1 MATSPVKNS
10 VAGSMIPL
18 EGPAV
23 GKTDKRSLSSNGA
36 MQKGK
41 ISNGSSD
48 VSNLLIDF
56 EKFHAALRKVNLL
69 DCQGSV
75 VRVSG
80 LTVESAGPT
89 VGLGEL
95 CGIQIRDGRRVLAE
109 VVGFQNN
116 HLILLPLEH
125 IDGISPGD
133 TVTAR
138 TTPRYI
144 NLSESVLGRVV
155 NGLGEPIDNKGPLAG
170 MEKKA
175 LDASSPPPLSREKIT
190 SPLALGIRSIDGV
203 LTCGKGQRVGIF
215 SGSGVG
221 KSILLG
227 DIANSSEASVNVVAL
242 IGERGRE
249 VREFLEA
256 DLGPEGLARSV
267 VVVATSDSPPIQRV
281 KAAFVAVT
289 IAEYF
294 RDKRKD
300 VLFMMDSLTRFAQ
313 AQREIGLAAGEPPA
327 TKGYCP
333 SVFSLMPRLIERLGC
348 AENGSITGILT
359 VLVEND
365 DLADPVADSARSLLD
380 GHIVLSR
387 KLADRGHYP
396 AVDILQ
402 SISRLMP
409 AVVSKEH
416 KLAVQ
421 KLKEIYATY
430 VDAEDLINIGA
441 FSPGSN
447 RRIDGAIALI
457 DRINGFLVQPI
468 RERTDFEET
477 VRRLTV
483 IIQSWD
489 ELLSSRIQ

>member
-1 MATSPVKNS
+1 MT
-10 VAGSMIPL
+10 
-18 EGPAV
+18 
-23 GKTDKRSLSSNGA
+23 
-36 MQKGK
+36 
-41 ISNGSSD
+41 
-48 VSNLLIDF
+48 VSKADSCIVDF
-56 EKFHAALRKVNLL
+56 DKFHSVLREVNLL
-69 DCQGSV
+69 DCQGKV

-80 LTVESAGPT
+80 LTVESAGPR

-95 CGIQIRDGRRVLAE
+95 CGINLRDGRRVLAE
-109 VVGFQNN
+109 VVGFHDE
-116 HLILLPLEH
+116 HLVLLALEQ
-125 IDGISPGD
+125 IDGISAGD
-133 TVTAR
+133 AVTSR
-138 TTPRYI
+138 TSPRYI
-144 NLSESVLGRVV
+144 CLSGNILGRVL
-155 NGLGEPIDNKGPLAG
+155 NGLGEPIDGRGILHGSDKRS
-170 MEKKA
+170 
-175 LDASSPPPLSREKIT
+175 LDASSPQPLSRKKIAE
-190 SPLALGIRSIDGV
+190 PLSLGIRSIDGL

-249 VREFLEA
+249 VREFLEG
-256 DLGPEGLARSV
+256 DLGATGLERSV
-267 VVVATSDSPPIQRV
+267 VVVATSDCPAVQRV

-294 RDKRKD
+294 RDKGRN

-348 AENGSITGILT
+348 GERGSITGILT

-365 DLADPVADSARSLLD
+365 DLSDPVADSARSLLD

-387 KLADRGHYP
+387 RLAERGHYP
-396 AVDILQ
+396 AVDILA
-402 SISRLMP
+402 SVSRLMP
-409 AVVSKEH
+409 KVCSAEH
-416 KLAVQ
+416 KAVAQ

-430 VDAEDLINIGA
+430 IDAEDLINIGA

-447 RRIDGAIALI
+447 RRIDGAISLI
-457 DRINGFLVQPI
+457 DKINNFLIQKV
-468 RERTDFEET
+468 RERTSFAET
-477 VRRLTV
+477 VEMLTG
-483 IIQSWD
+483 ISRSWD
-489 ELLSSRIQ
+489 ELLGSGR

>member
-1 MATSPVKNS
+1 MTV
-10 VAGSMIPL
+10 
-18 EGPAV
+18 
-23 GKTDKRSLSSNGA
+23 
-36 MQKGK
+36 
-41 ISNGSSD
+41 SD
-48 VSNLLIDF
+48 VNSCLIDF
-56 EKFHAALRKVNLL
+56 EKFHSALREVNLMN
-69 DCQGSV
+69 CRGFV

-80 LTVESAGPT
+80 LTVESTGPA

-109 VVGFQNN
+109 VVGFQKDR
-116 HLILLPLEH
+116 LILLPLEY
-125 IDGISPGD
+125 IEGISPGD

-144 NLSESVLGRVV
+144 TLGEDVLGRVI
-155 NGLGEPIDNKGPLAG
+155 NGMGEPIDNKGPLG
-170 MEKKA
+170 GTDKRA
-175 LDASSPPPLSREKIT
+175 LDAGSPPALSRKKIT
-190 SPLALGIRSIDGV
+190 SHLALGIRSIDGV
-203 LTCGKGQRVGIF
+203 LTCGRGQRIGIF
-215 SGSGVG
+215 SGSGIG
-221 KSILLG
+221 KSVLLG

-249 VREFLEA
+249 VREFLEG
-256 DLGPEGLARSV
+256 DLGEKGLARSV
-267 VVVATSDSPPIQRV
+267 VVVAASDSPPIQRV

-294 RDKRKD
+294 RDKGRD

-313 AQREIGLAAGEPPA
+313 AQRQIGLAAGEPPA

-333 SVFSLMPRLIERLGC
+333 SVFSLMPRLVERLGC

-396 AVDILQ
+396 AVDILE

-409 AVVSKEH
+409 VVVSEEH
-416 KLAVQ
+416 KLAAR
-421 KLKEIYATY
+421 KLREIYATY

-447 RRIDGAIALI
+447 RRIDGAVALI
-457 DRINGFLVQPI
+457 DRISGFLIQPV
-468 RERTDFEET
+468 RNRTSFEET
-477 VRRLTV
+477 VRELITITKV
-483 IIQSWD
+483 WD
-489 ELLSSRIQ
+489 EMLGTETQEQ

>member
-1 MATSPVKNS
+1 MTTSQVINS
-10 VAGSMIPL
+10 S
-18 EGPAV
+18 
-23 GKTDKRSLSSNGA
+23 
-36 MQKGK
+36 
-41 ISNGSSD
+41 
-48 VSNLLIDF
+48 IDF
-56 EKFHAALRKVNLL
+56 EKLHSALRNLHLL
-69 DCQGSV
+69 DCRGSV

-80 LTVESAGPT
+80 LTVESNGPI
-89 VGLGEL
+89 VGLAEL
-95 CGIQIRDGRRVLAE
+95 CGIHLRGGRRVLAE
-109 VVGFQNN
+109 VVGFQND

-125 IDGISPGD
+125 IEGISPGD

-144 NLSESVLGRVV
+144 SLSESVMGRVV
-155 NGLGEPIDNKGPLAG
+155 NGLGEPIDGKGPLAG
-170 MEKKA
+170 TDKKP
-175 LDASSPPPLSREKIT
+175 LDAGSPPPLSRKKIT

-203 LTCGKGQRVGIF
+203 LTCGRGQRVGIF

-221 KSILLG
+221 KSVLLG
-227 DIANSSEASVNVVAL
+227 DIANSSDAAVNIVAL

-256 DLGPEGLARSV
+256 DLGPDGLARSV
-267 VVVATSDSPPIQRV
+267 VIIATSDSPPIQRV

-294 RDKRKD
+294 RDKGMD

-313 AQREIGLAAGEPPA
+313 AQRQIGLAAGEPPA

-333 SVFSLMPRLIERLGC
+333 SVFSLMPRFIERLGC
-348 AENGSITGILT
+348 SEKGSITGILT

-409 AVVSKEH
+409 AVTSKEH
-416 KLAVQ
+416 QLAAQ
-421 KLKEIYATY
+421 KLKEIYAIYT
-430 VDAEDLINIGA
+430 DAEDLINIGA
-441 FSPGSN
+441 FASGSN
-447 RRIDGAIALI
+447 RHIDGAIALI
-457 DRINGFLVQPI
+457 DRINGFLVQPM
-468 RERTDFEET
+468 REKTDFQET
-477 VRRLTV
+477 VRRLTA
-483 IIQSWD
+483 ITQSWGK
-489 ELLSSRIQ
+489 LIGAQTQ